1 MEGGRHSMPW
11 DMTTNTNHVVIH
23 FPILIIP
30 VGVIIRI
37 STGETPNKANNKAA
51 LGNNP
56 RGSFPKPTAH
66 LKIKPNPAQV
76 PQVRLLTMM
85 HFLRY

>member
-1 MEGGRHSMPW
+1 MPLGFRAKISQ
-11 DMTTNTNHVVIH
+11 DMIH
-23 FPILIIP
+23 TPKR
-30 VGVIIRI
+30 IIRG
-37 STGETPNKANNKAA
+37 GETTQISSGGSPNNLKIKEA

-66 LKIKPNPAQV
+66 PKIKPNPAQV